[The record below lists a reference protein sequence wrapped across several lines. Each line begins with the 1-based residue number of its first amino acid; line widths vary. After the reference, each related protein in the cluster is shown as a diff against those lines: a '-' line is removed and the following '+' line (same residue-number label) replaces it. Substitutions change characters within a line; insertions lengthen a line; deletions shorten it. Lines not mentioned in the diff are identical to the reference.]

1 VFWRKTYDRGSALA
15 VAEKARSRGRTR
27 KAVRWYLKVLQHE
40 PNDHQ
45 TNARVAPLLAR
56 VGRAQEA
63 RSCFDKA
70 ADGFLAAGFAPKAIA
85 VWSVAAQ
92 NFPEHVEYW
101 ERIANQQVIGGRKQ
115 DAVLTLMSGRG
126 RLRKK
131 RQRPLAMLL
140 LRQALALDPMHVD
153 ATLDLA
159 DLLRK
164 DGARAEARRLLGAS
178 LGYVRARAMRR
189 RVRFALF
196 RIEPSF
202 RGAVDWALAR

>member
-1 VFWRKTYDRGSALA
+1 MFWRKTYDRGHALA
-15 VAEKARSRGRTR
+15 VAEKARARGSTR
-27 KAVRWYLKVLQHE
+27 KAVRWYLKVLEHQ

-56 VGRAQEA
+56 LGRWEEA
-63 RSCFDKA
+63 RSSFDRA
-70 ADGFLAAGFAPKAIA
+70 ADGFLSAGFAPKAIA

-101 ERIANQQVIGGRKQ
+101 ERIANQQVLGGRKQ
-115 DAVLTLMSGRG
+115 DAVVTLIGGRK

-131 RQRPLAMLL
+131 RQRPLAMVL
-140 LRQALALDPMHVD
+140 LRQALTLDPMHVE

-164 DGARAEARRLLGAS
+164 DGARAEARRILSAALGF
-178 LGYVRARAMRR
+178 VRARPARR
-189 RVRFALF
+189 KVRFALF

-202 RGAVDWALAR
+202 RGALDWALAR